1 MGGGAGIFYSGG
13 RKKEDEEEEQA
24 RDRESALLSSFAF
37 GIVILGSDFVPIH
50 TEREGG
56 GLGFLSPLFSSP
68 LLPSQPLLLP
78 RLTGRRLGSGDSNPC
93 RLAMLPTRSTPS
105 E

>member
-1 MGGGAGIFYSGG
+1 VGGGAGIFYSGG

-50 TEREGG
+50 TEREGR
-56 GLGFLSPLFSSP
+56 GLGFSFSSLLFFSPLTLFSS
-68 LLPSQPLLLP
+68 Q
-78 RLTGRRLGSGDSNPC
+78 G
-93 RLAMLPTRSTPS
+93 
-105 E
+105 